1 MKSSIAAFV
10 TAVSNFSKINQK
22 FDGSISLLITG
33 DEEGIAINGTKK
45 VVEYLRKRKEKI
57 DFCLVGEPT
66 NPNKLGEM
74 IKIGRRGSMT
84 GKLSVIG
91 IQGHVAYPNR
101 ANNPSTALVQILK
114 ELKEIKFDKGTKD
127 FQPTNLEITKINID
141 NSADNVIPGLANA
154 SFNIRFNNK
163 HTSYKLKNKINK
175 IIKQIC
181 NKNKSKYKIEY
192 SVSGEAFLTKPNK
205 TTFMIQNTI
214 KKVTKIKPKLST
226 TGGTSDARFIRK
238 IAPCLEFGLVG
249 KTMHK
254 VGECVSL
261 SDLKR
266 LTLIYTK
273 ILDNYFKWKLV
284 LITSDTSQNHDTGPG
299 HPEQIARVSV
309 IVENFKKLNNKNLI
323 WKKPSKVSDDILL
336 TTHEKN
342 YLNLVKSS
350 FPKKGFSSLDGD
362 TIISPGSKEATF
374 DAVGSII
381 AAIDGVE
388 KKEFRNAFC
397 GVRPPGHH
405 SSQNKAAGFCI
416 LNSVSIGANYLLK
429 KYKYKKV
436 AIIDFDVHHGNGT
449 QDIFYENENALYFKI
464 NFLFKN

>member
-1 MKSSIAAFV
+1 MQKINELQLAKELIKFPSVTKIDAGVIKFLEKKLKKIGFKTKILEFKDKNSYPVKNLYARLGTSSPNFCYAGHLDVVPPGNLNDWTVNPFKPAVKKGYLIGRGANDMKSSIAAFV
-10 TAVSNFSKINQK
+10 TAVSNFSKENKK
-22 FDGSISLLITG
+22 FGGSISLLITG

-141 NSADNVIPGLANA
+141 NSADNVIPGIAGA

-163 HTSYKLKNKINK
+163 HTSHKLKNKINK

-214 KKVTKIKPKLST
+214 KRITKIKPKLST

-273 ILDNYFKWKLV
+273 ILDNYFK
-284 LITSDTSQNHDTGPG
+284 
-299 HPEQIARVSV
+299 
-309 IVENFKKLNNKNLI
+309 
-323 WKKPSKVSDDILL
+323 
-336 TTHEKN
+336 
-342 YLNLVKSS
+342 
-350 FPKKGFSSLDGD
+350 
-362 TIISPGSKEATF
+362 
-374 DAVGSII
+374 
-381 AAIDGVE
+381 
-388 KKEFRNAFC
+388 
-397 GVRPPGHH
+397 
-405 SSQNKAAGFCI
+405 
-416 LNSVSIGANYLLK
+416 
-429 KYKYKKV
+429 
-436 AIIDFDVHHGNGT
+436 
-449 QDIFYENENALYFKI
+449 
-464 NFLFKN
+464 